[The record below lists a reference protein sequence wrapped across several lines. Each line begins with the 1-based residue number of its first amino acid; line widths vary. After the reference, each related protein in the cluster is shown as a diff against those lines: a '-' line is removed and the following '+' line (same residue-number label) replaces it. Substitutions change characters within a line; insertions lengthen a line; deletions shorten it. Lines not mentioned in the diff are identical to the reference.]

1 MICFTGGQL
10 VSAMNA
16 FFRSQWAPPSDLESE
31 QACFPSSDRLGAG
44 RAAHFRRL
52 MLNDYRPRKN
62 QQRDRP
68 MNVARQDTEGES
80 HNRKQHKQPEITLTL
95 NVLHRI
101 YAVQGPEPNHPRTRF
116 HASFRSELKSDN
128 VYLPVFVA
136 DTDKP
141 TPGPYPSA
149 SPLKPSPSKV
159 TAGETAPTFASIFP
173 DQPETP
179 RRANPAL
186 MLIPTFA
193 PAAGPMEP

>member
-1 MICFTGGQL
+1 MCRLPSWRWLRRRDISRQPVICFTGGQL

-80 HNRKQHKQPEITLTL
+80 HNRKQHKQPESTLTL

-116 HASFRSELKSDN
+116 HASFRSELKSKTAEG
-128 VYLPVFVA
+128 VKFCTLH
-136 DTDKP
+136 T
-141 TPGPYPSA
+141 TPGTVGNVSDLRGSR
-149 SPLKPSPSKV
+149 SP
-159 TAGETAPTFASIFP
+159 AG
-173 DQPETP
+173 
-179 RRANPAL
+179 
-186 MLIPTFA
+186 
-193 PAAGPMEP
+193 